1 MKLYI
6 YDHCPFCA
14 RVAFVAR
21 SLGLTVELVSVDYH
35 DAETLIDLIGKK
47 MVPVLEKDDGSIM
60 AESLDIISYFM
71 DLANSDEPREPA
83 NPVTQFQTRAFP
95 LTQRIGRPRWWK
107 LDLPE
112 YRTEESKAAWRE
124 SKETDEFNFD
134 KLIEQTP
141 QFVQLIN
148 PLLKDA
154 ELLLNF
160 EKGEST
166 LPLIDQAV
174 YFSMLRGFYVESS
187 IEWPPTLDRWM
198 ERKSKELGVGLLE

>member
-14 RVAFVAR
+14 RVAFIAR
-21 SLGLTVELVSVDYH
+21 SLGITLELVSVDYH
-35 DAETLIDLIGKK
+35 DAQTLVDLIGKK

-60 AESLDIISYFM
+60 AESLDIIAYFM

-95 LTQRIGRPRWWK
+95 LTQRIGRPRS
-107 LDLPE
+107 
-112 YRTEESKAAWRE
+112 EESKVAWRE
-124 SKETDEFNFD
+124 SKETEEFNFE

-154 ELLLNF
+154 ELLLDF
-160 EKGEST
+160 DKGEST

-174 YFSMLRGFYVESS
+174 YFSMLPGFYVEPS
-187 IEWPPTLDRWM
+187 IEWPPELDRWM